1 MSASWTVLLVD
12 DDADF
17 VEMNR
22 ILLEQNGY
30 GVRVAYS
37 GRQCLAEVAARRPD
51 VIILDMVM
59 ENPSDGFD
67 VSREL
72 RNSEHTK
79 GIPLIMITSVN
90 DRIPF
95 HLEPDRTWLPVDAL
109 LEKPV
114 EPQLLLGIVDKALGG
129 RRGQAVGR
137 AGGAAGE
144 PAGGP
149 AAGPAG

>member
-1 MSASWTVLLVD
+1 MGPERTVLLVD

-22 ILLEQNGY
+22 MLLEQNGY
-30 GVRVAYS
+30 TVRVAYS
-37 GRQCLAEVAARRPD
+37 RRQCLAEVAACRPD

-59 ENPSDGFD
+59 EGKEDGFN

-79 GIPLIMITSVN
+79 SIPLVMITSVN
-90 DRIPF
+90 DSIPF
-95 HLEPDRTWLPVDAL
+95 HLEPDHTWLPVDAL

-114 EPQLLLGIVDKALGG
+114 EPQLLLTVVDRALKTDKAH
-129 RRGQAVGR
+129 A
-137 AGGAAGE
+137 
-144 PAGGP
+144 
-149 AAGPAG
+149 

>member
-1 MSASWTVLLVD
+1 
-12 DDADF
+12 
-17 VEMNR
+17 
-22 ILLEQNGY
+22 
-30 GVRVAYS
+30 
-37 GRQCLAEVAARRPD
+37 
-51 VIILDMVM
+51 MVM
-59 ENPSDGFD
+59 ESRDDGFD

-114 EPQLLLGIVDKALGG
+114 EPQLLLSIVGKAL
-129 RRGQAVGR
+129 R
-137 AGGAAGE
+137 GAAGGKTVE
-144 PAGGP
+144 HAGGQ
-149 AAGPAG
+149 AG

>member
-1 MSASWTVLLVD
+1 MSGSPTVLLVD

-22 ILLEQNGY
+22 MLLERNGY
-30 GVRVAYS
+30 AVRVAYT
-37 GRQCLAEVAARRPD
+37 GRQCLAEVGARRPD

-59 ENPSDGFD
+59 ENRQDGFD

-79 GIPLIMITSVN
+79 TIPLIMITSVN
-90 DRIPF
+90 DSIPF
-95 HLEPDRTWLPVDAL
+95 RLQPDRTWLPVDAL

-114 EPQLLLGIVDKALGG
+114 DPQLLLSVVGKALG
-129 RRGQAVGR
+129 
-137 AGGAAGE
+137 E
-144 PAGGP
+144 
-149 AAGPAG
+149 

>member
-1 MSASWTVLLVD
+1 MGASRTVLLVD

-22 ILLEQNGY
+22 ILLERNGY
-30 GVRVAYS
+30 AVHVAYS
-37 GRQCLAEVAARRPD
+37 GRQCLAEVTARRPD
-51 VIILDMVM
+51 LIILDMVM
-59 ENPSDGFD
+59 ESRDDGFD

-79 GIPLIMITSVN
+79 SIPLIMITSVN

-114 EPQLLLGIVDKALGG
+114 EPQLLLTIVGKALRGHAG
-129 RRGQAVGR
+129 QRVRGQAG
-137 AGGAAGE
+137 
-144 PAGGP
+144 
-149 AAGPAG
+149 

>member
-1 MSASWTVLLVD
+1 MGAPRTVLLVD

-59 ENPSDGFD
+59 ESRDDGFD

-79 GIPLIMITSVN
+79 SIPLIMITSVN

-114 EPQLLLGIVDKALGG
+114 EPQLLLTIVGRAL
-129 RRGQAVGR
+129 RGQAGAPVGGQ
-137 AGGAAGE
+137 AG
-144 PAGGP
+144 
-149 AAGPAG
+149 

>member
-1 MSASWTVLLVD
+1 MGAPRTVLLVD

-59 ENPSDGFD
+59 ESRDDGFD

-79 GIPLIMITSVN
+79 NIPLIMITSVN

-114 EPQLLLGIVDKALGG
+114 EPQLLLTIVGRAL
-129 RRGQAVGR
+129 RGQAGAPVRGQ
-137 AGGAAGE
+137 AG
-144 PAGGP
+144 
-149 AAGPAG
+149 